1 MAPLSLPLATAST
14 VLDLLDHHAR
24 ERPHAVA
31 LRHRDQDQW
40 AGITWGDYARQ
51 VADVAGGLVSAD
63 IQPGDRVVLLSGNRP
78 EWHIADLGILAA
90 GAVSVPA
97 YPTSSSSQIAH
108 LVSHSGARVAI
119 VENAEQLAK
128 LLLRR
133 NERATLERIVMFEP
147 NGGLDAGEFSLG
159 AGAPRPHRCPARLRS
174 LGHLPSLREDEI
186 VSFAD
191 LCRAGSRLQET
202 QPHVLEQR
210 RAGIDPAGMATLV
223 YTSGTTGPPKGAI
236 ITHDNII
243 ATIGSVLST
252 VELGP
257 EDRFLSF
264 LPLSHIAE
272 RITSHFGQLAMGAET
287 WFASS
292 VATVPEDLKACRPTV
307 FFAVPRVW
315 EKLMDAVVGRI
326 ASQPRPVRVLLHRY
340 LDLGRRRVTASRSV
354 GLVDQLQYRALDR
367 TLGRAL
373 RANLG
378 LDRARLLVSAAAPIH
393 RHRLE
398 WFAGIG
404 LAIAEVWGQTED
416 CGPATM
422 NPPDAIR
429 IGTVGK
435 PLPGLELRL
444 AEDGEVQ
451 VRGPSVC
458 AGYYDNP
465 AASRS
470 LIDDDGWMSTGDLGS
485 LDDAGY
491 LTIIG
496 RKKDLLI
503 LSSGK
508 NISPQGIETSLEVEP
523 LIAKAVVV
531 GDGRPYLVALLSLD
545 GEVVAE
551 WAHHHHKIGSVENL
565 LDDPDLARRIRKT
578 VEATNAGL
586 SRAEGIKRWRL
597 LPGSSPWPA
606 TS

>member
-31 LRHRDQDQW
+31 LRHRDEDRW

-63 IQPGDRVVLLSGNRP
+63 TQPGDRVVLLSANRP

-108 LVSHSGARVAI
+108 LVRHSGARVAI
-119 VENAEQLAK
+119 VENATQLAK

-133 NERATLERIVMFEP
+133 SELATLERIVLLEP
-147 NGGLDAGEFSLG
+147 NGGLDAGL
-159 AGAPRPHRCPARLRS
+159 
-174 LGHLPSLREDEI
+174 I
-186 VSFAD
+186 VGFAD
-191 LCRAGSRLQET
+191 LCRVGARLRET

-210 RAGIDPAGMATLV
+210 RAGIDPAGLATLV
-223 YTSGTTGPPKGAI
+223 YTSGTTGPPKGTI
-236 ITHDNII
+236 ITHDNIV
-243 ATIGSVLST
+243 ATLGSVLSL

-257 EDRFLSF
+257 DDRFLSF

-272 RITSHFGQLAMGAET
+272 RITSHFGQLAIGAET

-315 EKLMDAVVGRI
+315 EKLMDAVLGRI
-326 ASQPRPVRVLLHRY
+326 GAQPRPIRVLMHRY
-340 LDLGRRRVTASRSV
+340 LDLGLRRVTASRSV
-354 GLVDQLQYRALDR
+354 GLADRLQYQALDR

-393 RHRLE
+393 RNRLE

-435 PLPGLELRL
+435 PLPGLELRI
-444 AEDGEVQ
+444 AEDGEVL

-458 AGYYDNP
+458 AGYYDDP
-465 AASRS
+465 AASRA
-470 LIDDDGWMSTGDLGS
+470 LVDDDGWMSTGDLGE
-485 LDDAGY
+485 LDAAGY

-545 GEVVAE
+545 GEAVAE

-565 LDDPDLARRIRKT
+565 LDDPDLTARIRQA

-597 LPGSSPWPA
+597 LPREFTVASDELTPTLKVKRDVVAKKHAEVIDELYVEG
-606 TS
+606 

>member
-133 NERATLERIVMFEP
+133 NELATLERIVMFEP
-147 NGGLDAGEFSLG
+147 NGGLDAG
-159 AGAPRPHRCPARLRS
+159 H
-174 LGHLPSLREDEI
+174 I

-545 GEVVAE
+545 GEAVAE

-565 LDDPDLARRIRKT
+565 TDDPDLARRIRKA
-578 VEATNAGL
+578 VEATNARF

-597 LPGSSPWPA
+597 LPREFTVAGDELTPTLKVKRDVVA
-606 TS
+606 KKHAEMIDELYVEG